1 MSSHNPK
8 DMSDEAFEQ
17 ALQASLSAWTQK
29 QRPAFRNRVELLNRA
44 AEQQFSPVRLAELR
58 QFSNGKIISQPGL
71 FSLLYGHQ
79 SRLLNILM
87 NF

>member
-1 MSSHNPK
+1 
-8 DMSDEAFEQ
+8 MSDKAFEQ
-17 ALQASLSAWTQK
+17 ALESSLSAWAGK
-29 QRPAFRNRVELLNRA
+29 QRPAFRNRVELLDRA
-44 AEQQFSPVRLAELR
+44 AEQQFSPALLAELR
-58 QFSNGKIISQPGL
+58 QFSNGKSISHPGL

>member
-1 MSSHNPK
+1 MSA
-8 DMSDEAFEQ
+8 EAFEQ
-17 ALQASLSAWTQK
+17 ALQDSLSTWAQK
-29 QRPAFRNRVELLNRA
+29 QRPAFRNRVELLDRA
-44 AEQQFSPVRLAELR
+44 AEQQFSPARLAELR
-58 QFSNGKIISQPGL
+58 RFSNGNVISQPGL